1 MLTTFAEVNPESA
14 QKTNNILMEY
24 ESAGKKGEK

>member
-1 MLTTFAEVNPESA
+1 MLTAFAEVNPESA
-14 QKTNNILMEY
+14 QKINNISMEY